1 MGSPAARAQGP
12 VSGKS
17 VPLPPE
23 LGKRTEF
30 GILNARLSSVS
41 AMHPI
46 QGAQFCSS
54 PICLT
59 IFG

>member
-23 LGKRTEF
+23 PGKRTEF